1 MRRLGRTTFANG
13 PEGPEN
19 RSNLAGM
26 RQPGAVRDQAPAQL
40 AEHVRPSGPAEDP
53 ATLIA
58 LLYRV
63 VDDPRRALCAVGI
76 LALPVS
82 ALTQLAGAQPV
93 LGVPVG
99 WAGVLASALGV
110 SLTTWLTKRRRPV
123 LQSGPADAGSG
134 DVEAQSAGPMT

>member
-1 MRRLGRTTFANG
+1 MRRIGRTTFANG

-19 RSNLAGM
+19 RSKLAGPH
-26 RQPGAVRDQAPAQL
+26 QPAAVIDQAPAQL

-58 LLYRV
+58 LLYRI
-63 VDDPRRALCAVGI
+63 VDDPRRTLCAVGI
-76 LALPVS
+76 LALPIS

-99 WAGVLASALGV
+99 WVGILASALGV
-110 SLTTWLTKRRRPV
+110 SLTTWSTKRRRPV

-134 DVEAQSAGPMT
+134 DAESRSAEPMT